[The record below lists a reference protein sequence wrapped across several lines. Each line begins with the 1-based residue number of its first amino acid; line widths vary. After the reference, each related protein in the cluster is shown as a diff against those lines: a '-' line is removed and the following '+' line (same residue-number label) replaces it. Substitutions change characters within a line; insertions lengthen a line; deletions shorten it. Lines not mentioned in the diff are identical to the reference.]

1 MATEDTFI
9 DAVKQWVKID
19 DTVREV
25 SQKVRELKQEKKGL
39 EDKIL
44 SFMRNNEQEV
54 LQISSGGTLRL
65 SLSKVKGGLKEDYIR
80 DVLTRF
86 TKDPDETSKIV
97 EVLMSDRP
105 QTERT
110 YLKRCQPRGGVKKSS

>member
-1 MATEDTFI
+1 MSEDIFI
-9 DAVKQWVKID
+9 DSVKQWVKID
-19 DTVREV
+19 DAVRELM
-25 SQKVRELKQEKKGL
+25 QKVREWKQEKKTL
-39 EDKIL
+39 EEKIL
-44 SFMRNNEQEV
+44 SFMQKNDQDV

-80 DVLTRF
+80 DILTRF

-110 YLKRCQPRGGVKKSS
+110 YLKRCQPRGGAKKTS